1 MQRVVEEVTRSI
13 GALTRAPLILWMQ
26 AATVLAQDHAPRHSG
41 RPCRT
46 INPFRAR
53 DGAHILPVTGG
64 SRSDSRGATGKSSV
78 VVRVSP
84 ESKTGEALVDVL
96 DALDQTRKAYR
107 LARHD
112 LEAAAEV
119 GEAGRAL
126 RRAADVLRGRLAP
139 RDRERA
145 DELAERRRVDT

>member
-1 MQRVVEEVTRSI
+1 VIRAAQR
-13 GALTRAPLILWMQ
+13 
-26 AATVLAQDHAPRHSG
+26 
-41 RPCRT
+41 
-46 INPFRAR
+46 
-53 DGAHILPVTGG
+53 
-64 SRSDSRGATGKSSV
+64 GKRSV

-84 ESKTGEALVDVL
+84 EQNGDALVDVL
-96 DALDQTRKAYR
+96 DALDPTRKAYR
-107 LARHD
+107 PVRHD